1 MIKGLILSLQFF
13 THIPINIAV
22 DFNHKNIGYSIFFL
36 PVVGLVIGG
45 ISGIVYFF
53 LSRYNLMIASFMT
66 LLSTVIL
73 TGGLHLDGLSDTFD
87 GFLSNRDKDL
97 TLEIMRDSRVG
108 AFGVLSIVFI
118 ILLKFVLI
126 FSIENLPLVLILS
139 LINSRI
145 ANGWIMATKK
155 PARDD
160 GLGKMF
166 RDSEPKKLVIIS
178 LILYSLILILVDPKY
193 MITLIVTILLAE
205 YISHIAHKKIGG
217 LTGDVYGAIIEIG
230 DAVSLLSFWG
240 VMTWI

>member
-13 THIPINIAV
+13 THIPINIPI
-22 DFNHKNIGYSIFFL
+22 DFNHKNIRYSIFFL
-36 PVVGLVIGG
+36 PLVGLVIGG
-45 ISGIVYFF
+45 ISGLIYLF
-53 LSRYNLMIASFMT
+53 LSKYNLMIASFMT
-66 LLSTVIL
+66 LLSTIIL

-87 GFLSNRDKDL
+87 GFLSNRDKNS

-108 AFGVLSIVFI
+108 AFGVLSIVLIIIFKFI
-118 ILLKFVLI
+118 LI
-126 FSIENLPLVLILS
+126 FSIKNLPLVLIFS
-139 LINSRI
+139 FINSRI

-166 RDSEPKKLVIIS
+166 RDSEPKTLVIIS
-178 LILYSLILILVDPKY
+178 IAAYSVVLILLNPKY
-193 MITLIVTILLAE
+193 IITLLVTILLAE
-205 YISHIAHKKIGG
+205 YISHISYKKIGG